1 MMSQQSS
8 QYYAA
13 AHQQQQQQ
21 PIYQSQ
27 QHVNYPSQVPTQ
39 PQYQMEA
46 PGAARCSWSRWP
58 ATKQE
63 LSQLEAPI
71 GILLT
76 PFSESLGVQIVNY
89 EPVKSRHGGGCVLN
103 PYCHVDFR
111 SKVWTDPFSGQRNA
125 LPQLYSTHLTETNL
139 CAELMTPNVEYA
151 LPNVPSCG
159 PPTYLFVVDV
169 SLFEEELDSLKDSLQ
184 QVLGLLPADA
194 VVGLITF
201 GSVVYIH
208 ELGFSECVKSYVFRG
223 TKEVTQADLQQQLK
237 VGGAG
242 KMHQSQANPRL
253 PAAQNLDQ
261 NVMANKRRFLCP
273 LSDCEFVLNIILDDL
288 QPDCWPTPSDQ
299 RSARCTGAALSA
311 AVSLMECCCYQQSG
325 RILLFTGG
333 ICTQGPGQVVG
344 TPLSESIRQHLDLQK
359 ETQNARYTKKA
370 VHYYTELAMRA
381 VNAGH
386 PIDLFCCSLDQCGL
400 YEMKICAERT
410 GGVVVM
416 SDTFSLNVF
425 RDSLKK
431 LFENGPDGY
440 VRNAFN
446 VKIEFLCTKE
456 VKVCGAIGCI
466 TSTGKKGSQVADL
479 SVGQSNTCEWACGV
493 MDPSSTIAFYLDVCN
508 TNERN
513 LLNKS
518 AFIQIQ
524 ITYTH
529 PTGEKKMRV
538 FTQAFPFAV
547 TGSGNNI
554 TQIGSGFDQDT
565 ATVLMA
571 RLAIAKTDTEEP
583 LDILRWLDRK
593 LIRLVSVFADYQKD
607 KPETF
612 QLGQE
617 FAGYPLYMYHLR
629 RSHFLQTFNASPD
642 ETAYYR
648 TILLRE
654 TLPNSITMIS
664 PNLYEY
670 NLTNIQPIPVE
681 LDSRALKPDVV
692 LLLDSFFHIVVWHG
706 EQIVRWREEGYHEM
720 EKFAHLK
727 QILEMPLA
735 DAKQTLQSRL
745 PCPKFVVCNAGG
757 SQARFL
763 LAKVNPSNTHASLVQ
778 EFGAEAVGTSIIT
791 DDVSVKVF
799 MEHLIKLATSA

>member
-1 MMSQQSS
+1 MEPVM
-8 QYYAA
+8 
-13 AHQQQQQQ
+13 QQ
-21 PIYQSQ
+21 PAYYQ
-27 QHVNYPSQVPTQ
+27 HGGYGPPAGYPTGGSAGPYPEVAGPT
-39 PQYQMEA
+39 PTA
-46 PGAARCSWSRWP
+46 TGAAKSSWTRWP
-58 ATKQE
+58 GTKAE
-63 LSQLEAPI
+63 LNHLEVPI
-71 GILLT
+71 GLLLT
-76 PFSESLGVQIVNY
+76 PFAENLGVQVVNY
-89 EPVKSRHGGGCVLN
+89 EPVKSRHPGGGVLN
-103 PYCHVDFR
+103 PFCHVDFR
-111 SKVWTDPFSGQRNA
+111 SKVWTDPFTGQRNG
-125 LPQLYSTHLTETNL
+125 LPQVYSAHLTETNL
-139 CAELMTPNVEYA
+139 CAELLTPNVEYA
-151 LPNVPSCG
+151 LPNVPTCG

-184 QVLGLLPADA
+184 QILGLLPADA

-208 ELGFSECVKSYVFRG
+208 ELGFSDCVKSYVFRG
-223 TKEVTQADLQQQLK
+223 TKEVTQNDLQQQLK
-237 VGGAG
+237 VGGTKQQAG
-242 KMHQSQANPRL
+242 PGAGSRAASQTSMDQ
-253 PAAQNLDQ
+253 AAL
-261 NVMANKRRFLCP
+261 ANKRRFLCP

-299 RSARCTGAALSA
+299 RAARCTGVAMSA
-311 AVSLMECCCYQQSG
+311 AISLMECCCYQQSG

-344 TPLSESIRQHLDLQK
+344 APLSESIRQHLDLQK
-359 ETQNARYTKKA
+359 DTANAKYTKKA
-370 VHYYTELAMRA
+370 CQYYNELAIRA
-381 VNAGH
+381 VSAGH

-400 YEMKICAERT
+400 YEMKVCAERT

-431 LFENGPDGY
+431 LFEAGLDGY

-446 VKIEFLCTKE
+446 VKVELLCTKE
-456 VKVCGAIGCI
+456 VKVCGAIGCV
-466 TSTGKKGSQVADL
+466 TSTNKKGAQVADL
-479 SVGQSNTCEWACGV
+479 SVGQAGTCEWAAGV
-493 MDPSSTIAFYLDVCN
+493 MDPCSTLAFFLDIAN

-513 LLNKS
+513 LVNKS

-529 PTGEKKMRV
+529 PTGERRMRV

-547 TGSGNNI
+547 SGAGNNI
-554 TQIGSGFDQDT
+554 AQIGSGFDQET
-565 ATVLMA
+565 ATALMA
-571 RLAIAKTDTEEP
+571 RLAVAKTETEEP

-607 KPETF
+607 KPQTF

-629 RSHFLQTFNASPD
+629 RSHFLQTFNTSPD
-642 ETAYYR
+642 ETAFYR
-648 TILLRE
+648 TVLLRE
-654 TLPNSITMIS
+654 TLANSITMIS
-664 PNLYEY
+664 PNLFEY
-670 NLTNIQPIPVE
+670 NLTNVQPIPVE

-692 LLLDSFFHIVVWHG
+692 LLLDSFFHLVVWHG

-727 QILEMPLA
+727 SVLQLPLT
-735 DAKQTLQSRL
+735 DAKTTLQTRL

-791 DDVSVKVF
+791 DDVSIKVF

>member
-1 MMSQQSS
+1 MDAAMMQPGAYYNQSLYQPQQQYASQQPTG
-8 QYYAA
+8 
-13 AHQQQQQQ
+13 Q
-21 PIYQSQ
+21 PAP
-27 QHVNYPSQVPTQ
+27 YPQIIEVPS
-39 PQYQMEA
+39 
-46 PGAARCSWSRWP
+46 GAAKCSWSMWP

-63 LSQLEAPI
+63 LSQLEVPI
-71 GILLT
+71 GLLLT
-76 PFSESLGVQIVNY
+76 PFADNAFPLQVVNY

-111 SKVWTDPFSGQRNA
+111 SKVWTDPFSGQRNG
-125 LPQLYSTHLTETNL
+125 LPQLYSQHLTETNL
-139 CAELMTPNVEYA
+139 CAELMSHNVEYA
-151 LPNVPSCG
+151 LPNIQSCG

-169 SLFEEELDSLKDSLQ
+169 ALFEEELDSLKDSLQ
-184 QVLGLLPADA
+184 QILGLLPADA

-223 TKEVTQADLQQQLK
+223 TKEVTPSDLQQQLK
-237 VGGAG
+237 VGGV
-242 KMHQSQANPRL
+242 KVNQQTRQQQTQAM
-253 PAAQNLDQ
+253 DQ
-261 NVMANKRRFLCP
+261 NALMNKRRFLCP

-288 QPDCWPTPSDQ
+288 QPDAWPTPSDQ
-299 RSARCTGAALSA
+299 RPSRCTGAALSA
-311 AVSLMECCCYQQSG
+311 AISLMECCSFQQSG

-333 ICTQGPGQVVG
+333 VCTSGPGQIVG
-344 TPLSESIRQHLDLQK
+344 SALTESIRQHLDLQK
-359 ETQNARYTKKA
+359 DTANAKYTKKA
-370 VHYYTELAMRA
+370 VQYYSELALRA
-381 VNAGH
+381 VQAGH

-400 YEMKICAERT
+400 YEMKVCAERT

-446 VKIEFLCTKE
+446 VRIELLCTKE
-456 VKVCGAIGCI
+456 VKICGAIGCV
-466 TSTGKKGSQVADL
+466 TSTNKKASHVADL
-479 SVGQSNTCEWACGV
+479 SVGQSGTCEWTCGV
-493 MDPSSTIAFYLDVCN
+493 MDPSSTIAFFMDIVN

-513 LLNKS
+513 LANKS
-518 AFIQIQ
+518 AFIQVQ

-547 TGSGNNI
+547 SGSGNNLA
-554 TQIGSGFDQDT
+554 QIGSGFDQET
-565 ATVLMA
+565 ATTLMA
-571 RLAIAKTDTEEP
+571 RLAVAKTETEEP

-648 TILLRE
+648 TVLLRE
-654 TLPNSITMIS
+654 SLHNSVTMIS

-670 NLTNIQPIPVE
+670 NLANDQPIPVE

-692 LLLDSFFHIVVWHG
+692 LLLDSFFHLVVWHG

-727 QILEMPLA
+727 SVLEMPLA
-735 DAKQTLQSRL
+735 DAKRTLQTRL

-791 DDVSVKVF
+791 DDVSIKVF
-799 MEHLIKLATSA
+799 MEHLTKLATSA